1 MYSLSEKSCMKG
13 KILVV
18 INQIQLRLQTETV
31 VCTQVKWTRFKINF
45 RVNY

>member
-18 INQIQLRLQTETV
+18 INQIQLRLQTDCCVHSGEMDT
-31 VCTQVKWTRFKINF
+31 F
-45 RVNY
+45 